1 MAKAVIYDSA
11 AKEKILAGVNKLE
24 KAVTC
29 TLGPAGKNVI
39 IDEFGTIHST
49 RDGVTVA
56 KSIVLKD
63 KFENLGVNAIR
74 EVAEKSADRVG
85 DGTTTSTLLA
95 ATIFRNGL
103 KYVSLGSNATQI
115 KNGIKKAAEKAVEF
129 VKASAK
135 KVESPE
141 DLKKVAVVS
150 ANGDEKI
157 GAVISEIMGKIGND
171 GTIKVENGSGID
183 LTSKIVEGMVIDKSY
198 ESPYMVSN
206 PETMEAELDNPW
218 ILIVDKKIAHV
229 QDVLGCLQT
238 VTKTGRPLLVIAESY
253 ADEFLATAV
262 MNRMR
267 GTLNTVAI
275 TSPSYGENRR
285 NILDDIA
292 VLTGGKVVSD
302 KTGVKF
308 DHALA
313 GSGVLGTAQ
322 RVVVNKTSTII
333 IGGGGSAQA
342 VSDRAASLRAQ
353 ISSTED
359 QFDKSKLEERL
370 ARLTSGIGVITVGA
384 TTEAERKE
392 LRDRVDD
399 AFCASKAAIRSGIVP
414 GGGVAL
420 LNAMQ
425 KLDAAYEK
433 GSPDYNKL
441 VGDEIIGVKILCDSL
456 DAPIRKIL
464 DNAGLDSS
472 LIVGKLAEDLRQSG
486 RGYDALDRKYV
497 DMIEAGIIDPAE
509 VVTNEITNAASV
521 ASLLLT
527 TDALVVDEPEDKPK
541 INPAM

>member
-1 MAKAVIYDSA
+1 MSKTIIYDST

-39 IDEFGTIHST
+39 IDEYGTIHST

-56 KSIVLKD
+56 KSISLKD
-63 KFENLGVNAIR
+63 KFENMGVNAVR

-103 KYVSLGSNATQI
+103 KYVSLGSNATQV
-115 KNGIKKAAEKAVEF
+115 KNGIKKAAEKAVEI

-135 KVESPE
+135 KIESSE

-157 GAVISEIMGKIGND
+157 GEIISDIMGKIGND

-238 VTKTGRPLLVIAESY
+238 VTKSGRPLLVIAESY

-267 GTLNTVAI
+267 GTLNLVAI
-275 TSPSYGENRR
+275 TSPSYGDNRR

-302 KTGVKF
+302 KTGIKF
-308 DHALA
+308 EHALA

-333 IGGGGSAQA
+333 IGGGGARDA
-342 VSDRAASLRAQ
+342 VEGRAEGLRRQIGASQDRFER
-353 ISSTED
+353 E
-359 QFDKSKLEERL
+359 KLQERL
-370 ARLTSGIGVITVGA
+370 ARLTSGIGIITVGA

-399 AFCASKAAIRSGIVP
+399 AFCASKAAIRGGIVP

-420 LNAMQ
+420 LNAMRVLD
-425 KLDAAYEK
+425 KLYEK
-433 GSPDYNKL
+433 GSPDERAL
-441 VGDEIIGVKILCDSL
+441 IGDEIVGVKILCDSL

-472 LIVGKLAEDLRQSG
+472 LIVGKLLEDAGSDG
-486 RGYDALDRKYV
+486 RGYNVLTREYV
-497 DMIEAGIIDPAE
+497 DMIESGIIDPTE
-509 VVTNEITNAASV
+509 VVTNEVVNAASV

-527 TDALVVDEPEDKPK
+527 TDALVADEPEEKPAR
-541 INPAM
+541 PAV

>member
-1 MAKAVIYDSA
+1 MAKSIIYDSA

-56 KSIVLKD
+56 KSILLKD

-85 DGTTTSTLLA
+85 DGTTSSTLLA
-95 ATIFRNGL
+95 ATIFKNGL

-115 KNGIKKAAEKAVEF
+115 KNGIKKAAEKAVEI
-129 VKASAK
+129 VKSSSKAI
-135 KVESPE
+135 ESSE
-141 DLKKVAVVS
+141 DLKRVAIVS
-150 ANGDEKI
+150 ANGDEKVGSI
-157 GAVISEIMGKIGND
+157 ISDIMSKIGND

-183 LTSKIVEGMVIDKSY
+183 ISSKIVEGMVIDRSY
-198 ESPYMVSN
+198 ESPYMITN
-206 PETMEAELDNPW
+206 PETMEAELDNPY

-267 GTLNTVAI
+267 GTLNIVAI
-275 TSPSYGENRR
+275 TSPSYGDNRR

-292 VLTGGKVVSD
+292 VLCGGKVVSD

-308 DHALA
+308 EHALA
-313 GSGVLGTAQ
+313 GSPVLGTAQ
-322 RVVVNKTSTII
+322 RVIVNKTSTII
-333 IGGGGSAQA
+333 IGGNGDQQS
-342 VSDRAASLRAQ
+342 VSDRAASLRSQ
-353 ISSTED
+353 ISSTQD
-359 QFDKSKLEERL
+359 QYDKTKLEERL

-425 KLDAAYEK
+425 KLDKVYEK
-433 GSPDYNKL
+433 GSVDYNDL

-464 DNAGLDSS
+464 NNAGIDSS
-472 LIVGKLAEDLRQSG
+472 LIVSKIIENTGESG
-486 RGYDALDRKYV
+486 YGYNVLTREYTN
-497 DMIEAGIIDPAE
+497 MIESGIIDPTE
-509 VVTNEITNAASV
+509 VVINEINNAASV

-527 TDALVVDEPEDKPK
+527 TDALIVDEPETKQ
-541 INPAM
+541 NV

>member
-1 MAKAVIYDSA
+1 MAKSIIYDSA

-56 KSIVLKD
+56 KSILLKD

-85 DGTTTSTLLA
+85 DGTTSSTLLA
-95 ATIFRNGL
+95 ATIFKNGL

-115 KNGIKKAAEKAVEF
+115 KNGIKKAAEKAVEI
-129 VKASAK
+129 VKSSSKAI
-135 KVESPE
+135 ESSE
-141 DLKKVAVVS
+141 DLKRVAIVS
-150 ANGDEKI
+150 ANGDEKVGSI
-157 GAVISEIMGKIGND
+157 ISDIMSKIGND

-183 LTSKIVEGMVIDKSY
+183 ISSKIVEGMVIDRSY
-198 ESPYMVSN
+198 ESPYMITN
-206 PETMEAELDNPW
+206 PETMEAELDNPY

-267 GTLNTVAI
+267 GTLNIVAI
-275 TSPSYGENRR
+275 TSPSYGDNRR

-292 VLTGGKVVSD
+292 VLCGGKVVSD

-308 DHALA
+308 EHALA
-313 GSGVLGTAQ
+313 GSPVLGTAQ
-322 RVVVNKTSTII
+322 RVIVNKTSTII
-333 IGGGGSAQA
+333 IGGNGDQQS
-342 VSDRAASLRAQ
+342 VSDRAASLRSQ
-353 ISSTED
+353 ISSTQD
-359 QFDKSKLEERL
+359 QYDKTKLEERL

-425 KLDAAYEK
+425 KLNKAYEK
-433 GSPDYNKL
+433 GSVDYNDL

-464 DNAGLDSS
+464 NNAGIDSS
-472 LIVGKLAEDLRQSG
+472 LIVSKIIENTEESG
-486 RGYDALDRKYV
+486 YGYNVLTREYTN
-497 DMIEAGIIDPAE
+497 MIESGIIDPTE
-509 VVTNEITNAASV
+509 VVINEINNAASV

-527 TDALVVDEPEDKPK
+527 TDALIVDEPETKQ
-541 INPAM
+541 NV

>member
-135 KVESPE
+135 KVESLE

-206 PETMEAELDNPW
+206 PETMEAELDNTW